1 METHRQEAVT
11 YRGADDFDVSID
23 AFIEKLLLQSHQS
36 ILHHFRLTLCVH
48 VPLDN
53 KVYITGWQVEACS
66 EASKHIHLATYIHT
80 ARLTMLTNTKMLNP
94 THSLTLSKDHHSAHL
109 TE

>member
-23 AFIEKLLLQSHQS
+23 AFIEKLLFQSHQS
-36 ILHHFRLTLCVH
+36 ILHHFRLTLCIH

-53 KVYITGWQVEACS
+53 
-66 EASKHIHLATYIHT
+66 
-80 ARLTMLTNTKMLNP
+80 
-94 THSLTLSKDHHSAHL
+94 
-109 TE
+109 